1 MIPDY
6 PAAPRGDDADDLHGE
21 HVADPYRWLE
31 NADSE
36 QTQAWSTAQDELF
49 GAHQSRWPRR
59 DAFRA
64 RVAELM
70 GVGGV
75 ATPRRRGD
83 RLFVARRAA
92 GAEHWAY
99 LCVEADGTERVLLDP
114 MVLDPSGKTVVDF
127 IEPSPAGDLLAY
139 ALSEGGTE
147 ESVVSVLDVATG
159 EVVDGPIDRAWI
171 TSLAWLPDGK
181 SFYLVRHLPREDK
194 PDRTGY
200 LYRRVYLHRLGAD
213 PDTDVEIAGA
223 EDVEGRY
230 FGVDVSPDGRWLV
243 MSHQQGTDPRN
254 EMRAADLRLSPP
266 ESPAFTV
273 IQSIQLDADSGVY
286 VRGELAYIFTN
297 LDAPR
302 GRLCVTTPDRLDHQ
316 DWRDLLAED
325 PVAVLVGFAIL
336 DSPALERKVVLA
348 SRLRH
353 AVAEL
358 TVHDLSTG
366 ELLDTVELPSLGSV
380 EGLRTSLVDSDEAW
394 FLYSDFGREDR
405 VYRYDGHTG
414 TVAEVARPAG
424 SVDVGELPVRQV
436 TYTSKDGTE
445 VRMFVI
451 GSTSDGPRPTILYG
465 YGGFQ
470 IGFTPWFS
478 ADILSWVEA
487 GGVYA
492 IANLRGGNEEGEQWH
507 RAGML
512 GRKQNVFDDFHAA
525 AQWLLDNGIT
535 TPERLCLSGGSN
547 GGLLMGASV
556 TQFPSLMAGVICSA
570 PLLDMVR
577 YEQFGLG
584 MTWSGEYGTAADA
597 EQFGWLYAY
606 SPYHRVRPDVAYPSV
621 LFTTFDGD
629 TRVDPMHARKMCS
642 ALQHATTGEGPIL
655 LRRESDVGHGDRAVS
670 RRVDLS
676 ADQLAFAA
684 HTTGLS

>member
-1 MIPDY
+1 VTPDY
-6 PAAPRGDDADDLHGE
+6 PPAPRGDDADVLHGE
-21 HVADPYRWLE
+21 RVADPYRWLE
-31 NADSE
+31 DSDSD
-36 QTQAWSTAQDELF
+36 QTRAWSAAQDELF
-49 GAHQSRWPRR
+49 AAQRSRWRRR
-59 DAFRA
+59 DAFRG
-64 RVAELM
+64 RLAELTA
-70 GVGGV
+70 VGGV
-75 ATPRRRGD
+75 STPRPRGD
-83 RLFVARRAA
+83 RKFVARRAA

-99 LCVEADGTERVLLDP
+99 LCIEADGTERVLLDP

-127 IEPSPAGDLLAY
+127 IEPSPNGDLLAY
-139 ALSEGGTE
+139 GLSEGGTE
-147 ESVVSVLDVATG
+147 ESVVSVIDVATG
-159 EVVDGPIDRAWI
+159 VVVDGPIDRAWI

-181 SFYLVRHLPREDK
+181 AFYLVRHLPREDK

-213 PDTDVEIAGA
+213 PETDVQIAGG
-223 EDVEGRY
+223 EDIQGRY

-243 MSHQQGTDPRN
+243 MAHQQGTDPRN
-254 EMRAADLRLSPP
+254 EMRVADLRLSPP
-266 ESPAFTV
+266 EEPSFTV
-273 IQSIQLDADSGVY
+273 IQPLRLDADSGVH
-286 VRGELAYIFTN
+286 VRGELAYIFTD

-302 GRLCVTTPDRLDHQ
+302 GRLCVTAPDRLDHT

-325 PVAVLVGFAIL
+325 PEAVLVGFAIL
-336 DSPALERKVVLA
+336 DSPALPRKVVLA
-348 SRLRH
+348 LRSRH
-353 AVAEL
+353 AVSEL

-366 ELLDTVELPSLGSV
+366 EHLDTVALPGLGSV
-380 EGLRTSLVDSDEAW
+380 DGLRNGLVDSDEAW

-414 TVAEVARPAG
+414 TVTEVARPAG
-424 SVDVGELPVRQV
+424 SADLAEVPVRQV
-436 TYTSKDGTE
+436 TYLSKDGTE

-451 GSTSDGPRPTILYG
+451 GSTSDGPRPTILNG

-470 IGFTPWFS
+470 IGLTPLFS
-478 ADILSWVEA
+478 ANIVSWVEA

-525 AQWLLDNGIT
+525 AQWLLDNGVT
-535 TPERLCLSGGSN
+535 TPDRLCLFGGSN
-547 GGLLMGASV
+547 GGLLMGAAI

-577 YEQFGLG
+577 YEQYGLG
-584 MTWSGEYGTAADA
+584 MTWSGEYGTVADP

-606 SPYHRVRPDVAYPSV
+606 SPYHRVRPDVDYPSV

-629 TRVDPMHARKMCS
+629 SRVDPMHARKMC
-642 ALQHATTGEGPIL
+642 AAMQHATIGEGPIL

-670 RRVDLS
+670 RRVELS

-684 HTTGLS
+684 HVAGL